1 MSKGG
6 GKWVVGGELDVQGEL
21 LVNGEPIN
29 SEGQQGPK
37 GDPGPE
43 GPKGDTGSQ
52 GPKGD
57 TGSQGP
63 AGTDGVGIV
72 NITLDGSDLV
82 FEMTEGDDIRVTLPD
97 MGG

>member
-1 MSKGG
+1 MSYSSKNYMSKGG

-52 GPKGD
+52 GP
-57 TGSQGP
+57 

-97 MGG
+97 MGD